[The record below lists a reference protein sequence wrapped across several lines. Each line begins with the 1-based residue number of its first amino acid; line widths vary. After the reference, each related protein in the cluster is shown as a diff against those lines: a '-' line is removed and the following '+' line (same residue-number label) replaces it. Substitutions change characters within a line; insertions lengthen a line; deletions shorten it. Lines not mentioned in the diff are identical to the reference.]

1 MSKGKAEKE
10 DNSKVEKAVETAE
23 GDEVD
28 TTDVDGEEEES
39 KDKDLDKDALRAK
52 QDAAKITA
60 YYNEKESDMA
70 VASRAVKS
78 LSYKKEEEEKKK
90 DGDDGDSKDEKE
102 SALELKP
109 EDVAILVD
117 ECEMSKEVAEALL
130 KKNEGSVDAAL
141 REFLIVQ

>member
-10 DNSKVEKAVETAE
+10 GNSKVEKTVETAE

-70 VASRAVKS
+70 VA
-78 LSYKKEEEEKKK
+78 
-90 DGDDGDSKDEKE
+90 
-102 SALELKP
+102 
-109 EDVAILVD
+109 
-117 ECEMSKEVAEALL
+117 
-130 KKNEGSVDAAL
+130 
-141 REFLIVQ
+141 